1 MNMKKINVIMVAALA
16 GLSLSLTG
24 CSEDFLD
31 QKPKGQYTAPTYYSS
46 DKAVMKGTEPLYNR
60 AWFNFN
66 RRAFVG
72 MGSYRAND
80 AWNPYV
86 SAEFAKFQVTGLTED
101 MSLAWSSLYNVVTM
115 SNAVLYNLQHY
126 TTSAVT
132 ESVKNAA
139 EGECYLMRGW
149 AYFYLL
155 RGWGDN
161 ILFEDN
167 QKMVDN
173 PVQPLNPETD
183 VLKFIVR
190 DFRKAVELLPE
201 TGTDHHPS
209 RYAAKAALAKALLAQ
224 SGWSSAKGDHSRDDK
239 ILQEVVTLCDEVINC
254 GQYSLLPNYEDLFK
268 AQNNDN
274 SETILAMRWADPN
287 TDEWGTRNALYS
299 DLAFPEVTDVNVWGG
314 ALVASVDMID
324 IYNEEPADSARINA
338 TFFTPNHHY
347 SYIKKAEG
355 GVYLCPQLDAAEERC
370 AGHQSGCRPLQFGAD
385 GFTAEYV
392 YSTFG
397 RCLFDEGRGHSRQ
410 QRRDFRCAGTCGFQC
425 RACACRCGAI
435 HQDYIQRLDS

>member
-173 PVQPLNPETD
+173 PV
-183 VLKFIVR
+183 
-190 DFRKAVELLPE
+190 
-201 TGTDHHPS
+201 
-209 RYAAKAALAKALLAQ
+209 
-224 SGWSSAKGDHSRDDK
+224 
-239 ILQEVVTLCDEVINC
+239 
-254 GQYSLLPNYEDLFK
+254 
-268 AQNNDN
+268 
-274 SETILAMRWADPN
+274 
-287 TDEWGTRNALYS
+287 
-299 DLAFPEVTDVNVWGG
+299 
-314 ALVASVDMID
+314 
-324 IYNEEPADSARINA
+324 
-338 TFFTPNHHY
+338 
-347 SYIKKAEG
+347 
-355 GVYLCPQLDAAEERC
+355 
-370 AGHQSGCRPLQFGAD
+370 
-385 GFTAEYV
+385 
-392 YSTFG
+392 
-397 RCLFDEGRGHSRQ
+397 
-410 QRRDFRCAGTCGFQC
+410 
-425 RACACRCGAI
+425 
-435 HQDYIQRLDS
+435 